1 MANRKLRGNL
11 VPKYFS
17 MTVHFFWAGILL
29 SVLVDDPLLTLTP
42 TYYTLSVTVNLIK
55 ATGPT
60 TDYQINTRMHSS
72 RMRTVRNSS
81 HLLGGGGVQP
91 PFNQKAITDG
101 HHTRRPQQKA
111 TQPPPE
117 QAPPRS
123 RHPPMQ
129 GMLGYPPPCKAC
141 WDNPPPCKACWDTQ
155 PHPGDLLQG
164 MLGYHLQCIMHAG
177 IAPQDRHT
185 PIKT

>member
-81 HLLGGGGVQP
+81 HLLGGGGGPTPFQP
-91 PFNQKAITDG
+91 KGHNRRPPHRKAITEG
-101 HHTRRPQQKA
+101 HT
-111 TQPPPE
+111 TPPPG
-117 QAPPRS
+117 AGTPPRS

-141 WDNPPPCKACWDTQ
+141 WDNHPPCKACWDTQ

-164 MLGYHLQCIMHAG
+164 MLGYHLQCMLG
-177 IAPQDRHT
+177 
-185 PIKT
+185 